1 MSKEDIRAQ
10 LNDITKNWVFAPSE
24 KVYVHPTQEGNSS
37 KSTQKT
43 GRKLWL
49 VSCMWKKILA
59 R

>member
-43 GRKLWL
+43 CRKL
-49 VSCMWKKILA
+49 
-59 R
+59 